1 MKNVFLLLFLSFA
14 TVMHSESITIKQKGG
29 NETVLDLSSNPVITF
44 SGENMVVIND
54 FTTISFPLD
63 DIDCY
68 VVGEASTGI
77 KDILEAP
84 RLNEGHIFLKGMSK
98 GMTANI
104 YTLNGKKVGQKSIDE
119 SGIIDIFIGHFSKGA
134 YLIST
139 PYHKIKFINK

>member
-1 MKNVFLLLFLSFA
+1 MRIILLFLFFSFA
-14 TVMHSESITIKQKGG
+14 TVIHSESITIKQKGG
-29 NETVLDLSSNPVITF
+29 NETILDLSSNPVITF

-68 VVGEASTGI
+68 VVGEVFTGI
-77 KDILEAP
+77 KDIIETPQLTNG
-84 RLNEGHIFLKGMSK
+84 RVLFKGLSN
-98 GMTANI
+98 GMVANI
-104 YTLNGKKVGQKSIDE
+104 YTLDGKKVGQQSVDE
-119 SGIIDIFIGHFSKGA
+119 SGMIDIYLGHFSKGA